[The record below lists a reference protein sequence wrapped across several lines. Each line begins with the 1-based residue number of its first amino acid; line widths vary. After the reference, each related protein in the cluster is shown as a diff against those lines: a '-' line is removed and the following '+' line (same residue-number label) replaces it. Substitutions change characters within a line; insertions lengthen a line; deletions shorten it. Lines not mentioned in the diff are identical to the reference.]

1 MTAHKRPV
9 KKIIVSPVFFA
20 LLFFSLLT
28 DCAFADMIDA
38 VRGGRLEIVKNY
50 LESDPSWEFYKS
62 KYGWTLLHYAAHY
75 QQADVA
81 EFLLLKGADINA
93 RTDDNKTPLGL
104 AVEGGSGGWFF
115 EINLPHRKN
124 TIDLLISHGAQINSL
139 DEAIALD
146 SVEIL
151 NAIISNNPESLD
163 SFKKYNA
170 ALDRA
175 ACWGSKRVMSF
186 LLKSHAL
193 AYTSVDLDK
202 PMISASIFGYKDI
215 VKLLLSYGVDANSNP
230 NNNYT
235 PLYRALTCGNGRVF
249 VLYYDPRAGR
259 YQSVNMQVQ
268 FCNPEDYIEIVK
280 MLIAAGA
287 DVNVKPEH
295 KTNPMKGTY
304 PLQIAAIKGWT
315 EMAELLLSAG
325 ARGVINEKDDV
336 YHYTPLHH
344 AAEQGN
350 KALVE
355 LLVNNGADK
364 EVKDDQGRT
373 PLKIAEEK
381 GHIEI
386 VELLRSPGAKER

>member
-1 MTAHKRPV
+1 MNAHKGLV
-9 KKIIVSPVFFA
+9 KKIITSPVFFA

-50 LESDPSWEFYKS
+50 LESDPSWRFYKS
-62 KYGWTLLHYAAHY
+62 DRGWTLLHYAA
-75 QQADVA
+75 QSLQVDVA
-81 EFLLLKGADINA
+81 EFLLSQNADVNV
-93 RTDDNKTPLGL
+93 RTETNDTPLSL
-104 AVEGGSGGWFF
+104 AVERGNGVWFF
-115 EINLPHRKN
+115 EINLPRRKK

-151 NAIISNNPESLD
+151 NAIIRNNPESLD
-163 SFKKYNA
+163 NIKKYNA

-175 ACWGSKRVMSF
+175 AYWGSARVMSF

-193 AYTSVDLDK
+193 AYTSVDLDE
-202 PMISASIFGYKDI
+202 PMISASIFGYNDI
-215 VKLLLSYGVDANSNP
+215 VKLLLSYGVDANSKP
-230 NNNYT
+230 DNNYT
-235 PLYRALTCGNGRVF
+235 QLYRAVTCGNGKFF
-249 VLYYDPRAGR
+249 VVYYDPRDGR
-259 YQSVNMQVQ
+259 YQGVNMQVQ

-287 DVNVKPEH
+287 NVNVKPEY

-325 ARGVINEKDDV
+325 ARAVINEKDDA

-350 KALVE
+350 KALVKV
-355 LLVNNGADK
+355 LLDNGADK
-364 EVKDDQGRT
+364 EIKDDKGRT

-381 GHIEI
+381 GHGEI
-386 VELLRSPGAKER
+386 IELLRGHRAEE